1 MASLMFDAS
10 SGSPG
15 TDRHLSLVQK
25 VDWAATSIGAID
37 DWPPELL
44 LLFHLIILDPQPRLL
59 LLGLDHLL
67 LYNEAYAELV
77 GEKHPAALGC
87 PIREAFPETYS
98 LTLSIVDE
106 VVSTGRASVEKGF
119 TMPLMRN
126 GRLMEIHM
134 SWTIVPFPK
143 KSALTGF
150 SVILR
155 DETEKR
161 ISDRRLQTVHKLTLS
176 FNAATDV
183 SSLWD
188 TILGSLSE
196 REHDCPFALIYA
208 PESSASGDDEL
219 VFRLKGSVGDFEKNS
234 VVANVLNLNGTSKDR
249 LNQSLSLAVTLEEPV
264 LLTTQDGSLP
274 GSWSKAAHTRGWED
288 DCTEALVLPLQSN
301 RYHKVRALLILGVAT
316 RSTYDAAYKTWI
328 EEMRRTIGNSIHSLR
343 KKEIAALELA
353 QREKKANNI
362 SREYNHLVKV
372 MELSDVGIF
381 SCDRDGNLLQA
392 NESWH
397 RLSSFPRQDG
407 PVPAFAWL
415 ESVHDEDKDLVMSNW
430 NSMLQGKPVTY
441 QMRWKHPNRPDGR
454 WILAVCLPVMDDHGN
469 IASIAGC
476 TTDIDAQKR
485 VENDALKALQ
495 ALERASASEQRF
507 LRFTASSPVA
517 VHILEM
523 PSMALSFC
531 NSAWFEMLGI
541 TPVPV
546 SELDSSWVDGILE
559 QDLPLV
565 RESVTQ
571 ILATH
576 EPQTTQFRFRRM
588 FVSGD
593 GHRYQSW
600 GSSTSH
606 PELDENGVV
615 KAIMT
620 TTTDISHLKW
630 AEDVQRS
637 RVEEALEAKRQ
648 NEVFIDMTSHEIRNP
663 LGAVVHCADAID
675 ESLGEMQSAL
685 DKLPVSDEKV
695 GKRLRELVASSAEAV
710 NIITSCSSHQK
721 RIVDD
726 LLTLSKLDSNLL
738 QINQAPVRAK
748 SILDDMQRLFEIE
761 AGRAD
766 IELRIQAD
774 PSIEA
779 MAIDNIML
787 DTGRVHQIL
796 INLVTNAL
804 KFTKER
810 PKRRVTITMGS
821 SNGRP
826 SDGLLSSTIDFALPH
841 TLSDTV
847 RESVAIVTGPGTF
860 YIWFTVTDTGRGIKP
875 EEKVKLF
882 SRFQQAS
889 PRTYSKYG
897 GSGLGLFISRELAE
911 LQGGEIGIAT
921 ELDVGSTF
929 AFFVKTRTATP
940 PAEQRLKNDLSIRP
954 RSGSAQTSFSN
965 EISQIHVLVAEDNQ
979 VNQKVLK
986 RQLTNK
992 GYVVWTAD
1000 NGQEAVDFLRQTR
1013 YWNKATQE
1021 NGQTTTADSDGAQE
1035 KELHVILMDTEMPV
1049 MDGLTAAKKIREM
1062 QRSGELRGHVPILSV
1077 SANARPEQTSMAI
1090 AAGMDDSISKPFR
1103 IADLTPKIDRLADL
1117 AHAS

>member
-1 MASLMFDAS
+1 MLD
-10 SGSPG
+10 
-15 TDRHLSLVQK
+15 LSL
-25 VDWAATSIGAID
+25 IFG
-37 DWPPELL
+37 
-44 LLFHLIILDPQPRLL
+44 PQ
-59 LLGLDHLL
+59 
-67 LYNEAYAELV
+67 
-77 GEKHPAALGC
+77 
-87 PIREAFPETYS
+87 S
-98 LTLSIVDE
+98 
-106 VVSTGRASVEKGF
+106 
-119 TMPLMRN
+119 
-126 GRLMEIHM
+126 
-134 SWTIVPFPK
+134 
-143 KSALTGF
+143 
-150 SVILR
+150 
-155 DETEKR
+155 
-161 ISDRRLQTVHKLTLS
+161 
-176 FNAATDV
+176 
-183 SSLWD
+183 
-188 TILGSLSE
+188 

-208 PESSASGDDEL
+208 PESNTFVDDEL
-219 VFRLKGSVGDFEKNS
+219 VFQLKGSIGDFETNA

-249 LNQSLSLAVTLEEPV
+249 LNQSLSSAVALEEPV

-274 GSWSKAAHTRGWED
+274 ESWSKAAHTRGWED

-301 RYHKVRALLILGVAT
+301 RYHKVRALLVLGVAT
-316 RSTYDAAYKTWI
+316 RSTYDTAYKTWT
-328 EEMRRTIGNSIHSLR
+328 EEIRRIIGNSIHSLR

-397 RLSSFPRQDG
+397 RLSSFPRQDA

-415 ESVHDEDKDLVMSNW
+415 ESVHDDDKELVMSNW

-441 QMRWKHPNRPDGR
+441 QMRWKHPHRPEGR
-454 WILAVCLPVMDDHGN
+454 WILAVCLPVMDDHGKVVSIGRKIEVSTLRYLAELVE
-469 IASIAGC
+469 IATNFA
-476 TTDIDAQKR
+476 
-485 VENDALKALQ
+485 N
-495 ALERASASEQRF
+495 
-507 LRFTASSPVA
+507 
-517 VHILEM
+517 
-523 PSMALSFC
+523 
-531 NSAWFEMLGI
+531 
-541 TPVPV
+541 
-546 SELDSSWVDGILE
+546 
-559 QDLPLV
+559 
-565 RESVTQ
+565 
-571 ILATH
+571 
-576 EPQTTQFRFRRM
+576 TTQ
-588 FVSGD
+588 
-593 GHRYQSW
+593 
-600 GSSTSH
+600 
-606 PELDENGVV
+606 
-615 KAIMT
+615 
-620 TTTDISHLKW
+620 
-630 AEDVQRS
+630 
-637 RVEEALEAKRQ
+637 
-648 NEVFIDMTSHEIRNP
+648 IRNP

-675 ESLGEMQSAL
+675 ESLGEMQSIL
-685 DKLPVSDEKV
+685 GKLPVSDERAD
-695 GKRLRELVASSAEAV
+695 KRLRELVASSAEAV

-779 MAIDNIML
+779 MTIDNVML
-787 DTGRVHQIL
+787 DIGRVHQIL
-796 INLVTNAL
+796 VNLVTNAL

-810 PKRRVTITMGS
+810 PERRVTITMGT
-821 SNGRP
+821 SNERP
-826 SDGLLSSTIDFALPH
+826 SDGPLSSTIDFALPH

-847 RESVAIVTGPGTF
+847 RESVAIATGPGTF
-860 YIWFTVTDTGRGIKP
+860 YIWFSVMDTGRGIKP
-875 EEKVKLF
+875 EEKIKLF

-921 ELDVGSTF
+921 EPDVGSTF
-929 AFFVKTRTATP
+929 AFFVKTRTAEP
-940 PAEQRLKNDLSIRP
+940 PAEQRLKNDLSMRP

-1000 NGQEAVDFLRQTR
+1000 NGQEAVEFLRRTR
-1013 YWNKATQE
+1013 YWNKATQK
-1021 NGQTTTADSDGAQE
+1021 DGKTITNAAPD
-1035 KELHVILMDTEMPV
+1035 KELHVILMDTEMPI
-1049 MDGLTAAKKIREM
+1049 MDGLTAAKTIREM

-1077 SANARPEQTSMAI
+1077 SANARPEQTSMAM

>member
-1 MASLMFDAS
+1 MASHIFEP
-10 SGSPG
+10 SGSAE
-15 TDRHLSLVQK
+15 TDAHLRLVQN

-44 LLFHLIILDPQPRLL
+44 LLFHLIILDPQPRILI
-59 LLGLDHLL
+59 LGPDRLL

-77 GEKHPAALGC
+77 GERHPAAIGAPLS
-87 PIREAFPETYS
+87 IAFPDTYDYAMKF
-98 LTLSIVDE
+98 LEEISI
-106 VVSTGRASVEKGF
+106 TGRASIEKDF
-119 TMPLMRN
+119 CMPLMRN
-126 GRLMEIHM
+126 GRLLEIHM
-134 SWTIVPFPK
+134 SWVFVPFPK
-143 KSALTGF
+143 KSSLIGT

-161 ISDRRLQTVHKLTLS
+161 LSDRRHITCHNLGLAVNLAMDMPT
-176 FNAATDV
+176 
-183 SSLWD
+183 LWD
-188 TILGSLSE
+188 NIIKSLSE
-196 REHDCPFALIYA
+196 REHDCPFALLYA
-208 PESSASGDDEL
+208 PEPDARGDDEL
-219 VFRLKGSVGDFEKNS
+219 VFQLRGSVGDFKNNS
-234 VVANVLNLNGTSKDR
+234 VVAHVLNLNGTSSDR
-249 LNQSLSLAVTLEEPV
+249 LNQLLSSVLSTEDSV
-264 LLTTQDGSLP
+264 LLTTEDGSLP
-274 GSWSKAAHTRGWED
+274 ESWSKAAKTRGWED
-288 DCTEALVLPLQSN
+288 ECTEAVVLPLQSN
-301 RYHKVRALLILGVAT
+301 RYHKVRALLVLGVST
-316 RSTYDAAYKTWI
+316 RTNYDTAYKTWN
-328 EEMRRTIGNSIHSLR
+328 EEIRRIIGSTIHSLR
-343 KKEIAALELA
+343 RKEIAALEIA
-353 QREKKANNI
+353 QREKKANTI
-362 SREYNHLVKV
+362 SRQYSHLVKV

-381 SCDRDGNLLQA
+381 SCDRNGNLLEA
-392 NESWH
+392 NESWY
-397 RLSSFPRQDG
+397 RLSNFPRQDE
-407 PVPAFAWL
+407 PVPAFSWL
-415 ESVHDEDKDLVMSNW
+415 ESVYDEDKDLVMSHW
-430 NSMLQGKPVTY
+430 HSMLQGKPVTY
-441 QMRWKHPNRPDGR
+441 QMRWKHADRPEGR
-454 WILAVCLPVMDDHGN
+454 WILAVCLPVMDEQGK
-469 IASIAGC
+469 IVSIAGC

-485 VENDALKALQ
+485 VEKDALQALQ

-517 VHILEM
+517 VHIMEM
-523 PSMALSFC
+523 PSKVISFC

-546 SELDSSWVDGILE
+546 SQLDSSWTDGILE
-559 QDLPLV
+559 QDLPLLQDTLQ
-565 RESVTQ
+565 R
-571 ILATH
+571 ILTTH

-600 GSSTSH
+600 GSSMSH
-606 PELDENGVV
+606 AELDENGSV

-630 AEDVQRS
+630 AEDVQKS

-648 NEVFIDMTSHEIRNP
+648 NEVFIDMTSHEVNP

-675 ESLGEMQSAL
+675 ESLGEMRSTM
-685 DKLPVSDEKV
+685 DKLQFPDEKA
-695 GKRLRELVASSAEAV
+695 GQRLRDLVESSAEAV
-710 NIITSCSSHQK
+710 QIITSCSSHQK

-738 QINQAPVRAK
+738 QINQSPVRAR
-748 SILDDMQRLFEIE
+748 SILDDMQRIFEIE
-761 AGRAD
+761 AGRAE

-774 PSIEA
+774 PSIEK
-779 MAIDNIML
+779 MDVDNVML

-796 INLVTNAL
+796 INLITNAL
-804 KFTKER
+804 KFTKDR
-810 PKRRVTITMGS
+810 PRRCVTITMGS
-821 SNGRP
+821 SKTRP
-826 SDGLLSSTIDFALPH
+826 SDGALSTTIDFALPH

-847 RESVAIVTGPGTF
+847 RESEACSTGPETF
-860 YIWFTVTDTGRGIKP
+860 FIWFTVSDTGRGIKP
-875 EEKVKLF
+875 EEKTKLF

-889 PRTYSKYG
+889 PRTYAKYG

-929 AFFVKTRTATP
+929 AFFVKTRPAAP
-940 PAEQRLKNDLSIRP
+940 PAEQRLKDDLVFRP

-965 EISQIHVLVAEDNQ
+965 ETAQIHVLVAEDNQ

-1013 YWNKATQE
+1013 YWIGPNNQQ
-1021 NGQTTTADSDGAQE
+1021 GQE
-1035 KELHVILMDTEMPV
+1035 KDLHVILMDTEMPV

-1090 AAGMDDSISKPFR
+1090 VAGMDDSISKPFR

>member
-1 MASLMFDAS
+1 MY
-10 SGSPG
+10 P
-15 TDRHLSLVQK
+15 
-25 VDWAATSIGAID
+25 
-37 DWPPELL
+37 
-44 LLFHLIILDPQPRLL
+44 
-59 LLGLDHLL
+59 
-67 LYNEAYAELV
+67 
-77 GEKHPAALGC
+77 
-87 PIREAFPETYS
+87 
-98 LTLSIVDE
+98 
-106 VVSTGRASVEKGF
+106 
-119 TMPLMRN
+119 
-126 GRLMEIHM
+126 
-134 SWTIVPFPK
+134 
-143 KSALTGF
+143 
-150 SVILR
+150 
-155 DETEKR
+155 
-161 ISDRRLQTVHKLTLS
+161 
-176 FNAATDV
+176 
-183 SSLWD
+183 
-188 TILGSLSE
+188 
-196 REHDCPFALIYA
+196 
-208 PESSASGDDEL
+208 SSAD
-219 VFRLKGSVGDFEKNS
+219 
-234 VVANVLNLNGTSKDR
+234 VVT
-249 LNQSLSLAVTLEEPV
+249 
-264 LLTTQDGSLP
+264 
-274 GSWSKAAHTRGWED
+274 
-288 DCTEALVLPLQSN
+288 
-301 RYHKVRALLILGVAT
+301 
-316 RSTYDAAYKTWI
+316 
-328 EEMRRTIGNSIHSLR
+328 
-343 KKEIAALELA
+343 
-353 QREKKANNI
+353 
-362 SREYNHLVKV
+362 
-372 MELSDVGIF
+372 
-381 SCDRDGNLLQA
+381 
-392 NESWH
+392 
-397 RLSSFPRQDG
+397 
-407 PVPAFAWL
+407 
-415 ESVHDEDKDLVMSNW
+415 
-430 NSMLQGKPVTY
+430 
-441 QMRWKHPNRPDGR
+441 
-454 WILAVCLPVMDDHGN
+454 
-469 IASIAGC
+469 AGC

-523 PSMALSFC
+523 PSMTLSFC

-637 RVEEALEAKRQ
+637 RVEEALEAKHHT
-648 NEVFIDMTSHEIRNP
+648 EIFVDMIRNP

-675 ESLGEMQSAL
+675 ESLGEMQSIL
-685 DKLPVSDEKV
+685 GKLPVSDERAD
-695 GKRLRELVASSAEAV
+695 KRLLELVASSAEAV

-779 MAIDNIML
+779 MTIDNVML
-787 DTGRVHQIL
+787 DIGRVHQIL
-796 INLVTNAL
+796 VNLVTNAL

-810 PKRRVTITMGS
+810 PERRVTITMGT
-821 SNGRP
+821 SNERP
-826 SDGLLSSTIDFALPH
+826 SDGPLSSTIDFALPH

-847 RESVAIVTGPGTF
+847 RESVAIATGPGTF
-860 YIWFTVTDTGRGIKP
+860 YIWFSVMDTGRGIKP
-875 EEKVKLF
+875 EEKIKLF

-921 ELDVGSTF
+921 EPDVGSTF

-940 PAEQRLKNDLSIRP
+940 PAEQRLKNDLSMRP

-1000 NGQEAVDFLRQTR
+1000 NGQEAVEFLRQTR
-1013 YWNKATQE
+1013 YWNKATQK
-1021 NGQTTTADSDGAQE
+1021 DGKTITNAAPDR
-1035 KELHVILMDTEMPV
+1035 ELHVILMDTEMPI
-1049 MDGLTAAKKIREM
+1049 MDGLTAAKTIREM

-1077 SANARPEQTSMAI
+1077 SANARPEQTSMAM

>member
-1 MASLMFDAS
+1 MASHIFEP
-10 SGSPG
+10 SGSAD
-15 TDRHLSLVQK
+15 TDAHLRLVQN

-44 LLFHLIILDPQPRLL
+44 LLFHLIILDPQPRILV
-59 LLGLDHLL
+59 LGQDKVL
-67 LYNEAYAELV
+67 LYNEAYAEFV
-77 GEKHPAALGC
+77 GEKHPAAIGQPLQ
-87 PIREAFPETYS
+87 IVFPETYDMANPI
-98 LTLSIVDE
+98 LDHCT
-106 VVSTGRASVEKGF
+106 STGRASIEKSF
-119 TMPLMRN
+119 SMPLKRN
-126 GRLMEIHM
+126 GRLLEIHM
-134 SWTIVPFPK
+134 SWVFIPFPK
-143 KSALTGF
+143 KSSLTGT

-155 DETEKR
+155 DETDKCLF
-161 ISDRRLQTVHKLTLS
+161 DRRHITCHNLGLAVNL
-176 FNAATDV
+176 AT
-183 SSLWD
+183 STPSLWD
-188 TILGSLSE
+188 TILGTLSE
-196 REHDCPFALIYA
+196 REHDCPFALLYA
-208 PESSASGDDEL
+208 PEADARGDDEV
-219 VFRLKGSVGDFEKNS
+219 VFQLRGSVGDFENNS
-234 VVANVLNLNGTSKDR
+234 VLAHVLNLNGTSKDR
-249 LNQSLSLAVTLEEPV
+249 LNQSLSSALVAEDPV
-264 LLTTQDGSLP
+264 LLTTEDGSLP
-274 GSWSKAAHTRGWED
+274 DSWSKAALTRGWGD
-288 DCTEALVLPLQSN
+288 ACREAVILPLQSN
-301 RYHKVRALLILGVAT
+301 RYHKVRALLVLGVST
-316 RSTYDAAYKTWI
+316 RSNYDAAYKSWS
-328 EEMRRTIGNSIHSLR
+328 EELRRTVGSTIHTLR
-343 KKEIAALELA
+343 RKEIAALEIA
-353 QREKKANNI
+353 QREKTADTI
-362 SREYNHLVKV
+362 SRQYNHLVKV

-392 NESWH
+392 NESWY
-397 RLSSFPRQDG
+397 RLSAFPRQDE
-407 PVPAFAWL
+407 PVPAFSWL
-415 ESVHDEDKDLVMSNW
+415 ESVYDADKDLVMSNW
-430 NSMLQGKPVTY
+430 HSMLQGKPVTY
-441 QMRWKHPNRPDGR
+441 QMRWKCPDRPEGR
-454 WILAVCLPVMDDHGN
+454 WILAVCLPVMDEQGK
-469 IASIAGC
+469 IVSIAGC
-476 TTDIDAQKR
+476 TTDIDAQKK
-485 VENDALKALQ
+485 VENDALQALK

-517 VHILEM
+517 VHIMEM
-523 PSMALSFC
+523 PSKVISFC

-546 SELDSSWVDGILE
+546 SQLDSSWTDGILE
-559 QDLPLV
+559 QDLPLIRDTV
-565 RESVTQ
+565 QKIMT
-571 ILATH
+571 TH

-606 PELDENGVV
+606 PELDDDGAV

-648 NEVFIDMTSHEIRNP
+648 NEVFIDMTSQNP

-675 ESLGEMQSAL
+675 ESLGEMKSIMDRLQ
-685 DKLPVSDEKV
+685 VSDEKA
-695 GKRLRELVASSAEAV
+695 GQRLRELVANSAEAV
-710 NIITSCSSHQK
+710 QIITSCSSHQK

-738 QINQAPVRAK
+738 QINQSTVRAT
-748 SILDDMQRLFEIE
+748 SILDDMQRIFEIE

-766 IELRIQAD
+766 IELRIRAD
-774 PSIEA
+774 PSIKA
-779 MAIDNIML
+779 MSVDHVML

-796 INLVTNAL
+796 INLITNAL
-804 KFTKER
+804 KFTKDR

-821 SNGRP
+821 SSKRP
-826 SDGLLSSTIDFALPH
+826 SDGVLSSTIDFTLPH

-847 RESVAIVTGPGTF
+847 RESEALSTGPETF
-860 YIWFTVTDTGRGIKP
+860 FIWFTVSDTGRGIKP
-875 EEKVKLF
+875 DEKTKLF

-929 AFFVKTRTATP
+929 SFFVKTRPATP
-940 PAEQRLKNDLSIRP
+940 IAEKRP
-954 RSGSAQTSFSN
+954 TIEFPLRSRSGSAQTSFSN
-965 EISQIHVLVAEDNQ
+965 EIAQIHVLVAEDNQ

-1013 YWNKATQE
+1013 YWNETKPK
-1021 NGQTTTADSDGAQE
+1021 DHQE

-1049 MDGLTAAKKIREM
+1049 MDGLTAAKEIREM
-1062 QRSGELRGHVPILSV
+1062 QRSGVLKGHVPILSV

-1117 AHAS
+1117 AHAT

>member
-1 MASLMFDAS
+1 
-10 SGSPG
+10 
-15 TDRHLSLVQK
+15 
-25 VDWAATSIGAID
+25 
-37 DWPPELL
+37 
-44 LLFHLIILDPQPRLL
+44 
-59 LLGLDHLL
+59 
-67 LYNEAYAELV
+67 
-77 GEKHPAALGC
+77 
-87 PIREAFPETYS
+87 
-98 LTLSIVDE
+98 
-106 VVSTGRASVEKGF
+106 
-119 TMPLMRN
+119 
-126 GRLMEIHM
+126 M
-134 SWTIVPFPK
+134 SM
-143 KSALTGF
+143 
-150 SVILR
+150 
-155 DETEKR
+155 
-161 ISDRRLQTVHKLTLS
+161 
-176 FNAATDV
+176 
-183 SSLWD
+183 LWD
-188 TILGSLSE
+188 NILGSLSE
-196 REHDCPFALIYA
+196 REHDCPFALLYA
-208 PESSASGDDEL
+208 PEFDARGDDEL
-219 VFRLKGSVGDFEKNS
+219 IFQLRGSIGDFGNNS
-234 VVANVLNLNGTSKDR
+234 VVAHVLNLNGTSSDR
-249 LNQSLSLAVTLEEPV
+249 LNKNLSSALTTEDPV
-264 LLTTQDGSLP
+264 LLTTEDGSLP
-274 GSWSKAAHTRGWED
+274 ESWSKAAKTRGWEEA
-288 DCTEALVLPLQSN
+288 CTEAVVLPLQSN
-301 RYHKVRALLILGVAT
+301 RYHKVRALLVLGVST
-316 RSTYDAAYKTWI
+316 RTNYDAVYKSWN
-328 EEMRRTIGNSIHSLR
+328 EELRRLIGSTIHYLR
-343 KKEIAALELA
+343 RKEIAAQEIA
-353 QREKKANNI
+353 QREKTANTL
-362 SREYNHLVKV
+362 SRQYSHLVKV

-381 SCDRDGNLLQA
+381 SCDRNGNLLEA
-392 NESWH
+392 NESWY
-397 RLSSFPRQDG
+397 RLSTVPRQNE
-407 PVPAFAWL
+407 PVPAFSWL
-415 ESVHDEDKDLVMSNW
+415 ESVYDEDKDLVMSHW
-430 NSMLQGKPVTY
+430 HSMLQGKPVTY
-441 QMRWKHPNRPDGR
+441 QMRWKHPDRPEGR
-454 WILAVCLPVMDDHGN
+454 WILAVCLPVMDENGK
-469 IASIAGC
+469 IVSIAGC

-485 VENDALKALQ
+485 VEKDALQALQ

-517 VHILEM
+517 VHIIEM
-523 PSMALSFC
+523 PSRMISFC

-546 SELDSSWVDGILE
+546 SQLDSSWTDGILE
-559 QDLPLV
+559 QDLPLLQDTV
-565 RESVTQ
+565 QR

-600 GSSTSH
+600 GSSMSH
-606 PELDENGVV
+606 AELDENGAV

-630 AEDVQRS
+630 AEDVQKS

-675 ESLGEMQSAL
+675 ESLEEMKSIMEKLQLTDKKAGQRLHAL
-685 DKLPVSDEKV
+685 IE
-695 GKRLRELVASSAEAV
+695 SSAEAV
-710 NIITSCSSHQK
+710 QTITSCSSHQR

-738 QINQAPVRAK
+738 QINQSPVRAT
-748 SILDDMQRLFEIE
+748 SILDDMQRIFEIE
-761 AGRAD
+761 GGRAH

-774 PSIEA
+774 PSIKA
-779 MAIDNIML
+779 MNVDNVML

-796 INLVTNAL
+796 INLITNAL
-804 KFTKER
+804 KFTKDR
-810 PKRRVTITMGS
+810 PKRCVTITMGAS
-821 SNGRP
+821 KTRP
-826 SDGLLSSTIDFALPH
+826 SDGALSSTIDFALPH

-847 RESVAIVTGPGTF
+847 RESEALCTGPETF
-860 YIWFTVTDTGRGIKP
+860 FIWFTVSDTGRGIKP
-875 EEKVKLF
+875 EEKIKLF

-889 PRTYSKYG
+889 PRTYAKYG

-929 AFFVKTRTATP
+929 AFFVKTR
-940 PAEQRLKNDLSIRP
+940 PAAAPVEQRLKDELALRP

-965 EISQIHVLVAEDNQ
+965 ETAQIHVLVAEDNQ

-1000 NGQEAVDFLRQTR
+1000 NGQEAVDFLRQTC
-1013 YWNKATQE
+1013 YWNSPDKEQ
-1021 NGQTTTADSDGAQE
+1021 GQE

-1062 QRSGELRGHVPILSV
+1062 QRSGELKGHVPILSV

>member
-1 MASLMFDAS
+1 MWD
-10 SGSPG
+10 
-15 TDRHLSLVQK
+15 LSL
-25 VDWAATSIGAID
+25 IFG
-37 DWPPELL
+37 
-44 LLFHLIILDPQPRLL
+44 PQ
-59 LLGLDHLL
+59 
-67 LYNEAYAELV
+67 Y
-77 GEKHPAALGC
+77 
-87 PIREAFPETYS
+87 REY
-98 LTLSIVDE
+98 
-106 VVSTGRASVEKGF
+106 
-119 TMPLMRN
+119 
-126 GRLMEIHM
+126 
-134 SWTIVPFPK
+134 
-143 KSALTGF
+143 
-150 SVILR
+150 
-155 DETEKR
+155 
-161 ISDRRLQTVHKLTLS
+161 
-176 FNAATDV
+176 
-183 SSLWD
+183 
-188 TILGSLSE
+188 
-196 REHDCPFALIYA
+196 DCPFALIYA
-208 PESSASGDDEL
+208 PESNTFVDDEL
-219 VFRLKGSVGDFEKNS
+219 VFQLKGSIGDFETNA

-249 LNQSLSLAVTLEEPV
+249 LNQSLSSAVALEEPV

-274 GSWSKAAHTRGWED
+274 ESWSKAAHTRGWED

-301 RYHKVRALLILGVAT
+301 RYHKVRALLVLGVAT
-316 RSTYDAAYKTWI
+316 RSTYDTAYKTWT
-328 EEMRRTIGNSIHSLR
+328 EEIRRIIGNSIHSLR

-397 RLSSFPRQDG
+397 RLSSFPRQDA

-415 ESVHDEDKDLVMSNW
+415 ESVHDDDKELVMSNW

-441 QMRWKHPNRPDGR
+441 QMRWKHPHRPEGR
-454 WILAVCLPVMDDHGN
+454 WILAVCLPVMDDHGKVVSIGRKIEVSTLRYLAELVE
-469 IASIAGC
+469 IATNFA
-476 TTDIDAQKR
+476 
-485 VENDALKALQ
+485 N
-495 ALERASASEQRF
+495 
-507 LRFTASSPVA
+507 
-517 VHILEM
+517 
-523 PSMALSFC
+523 
-531 NSAWFEMLGI
+531 
-541 TPVPV
+541 
-546 SELDSSWVDGILE
+546 
-559 QDLPLV
+559 
-565 RESVTQ
+565 
-571 ILATH
+571 
-576 EPQTTQFRFRRM
+576 TTQ
-588 FVSGD
+588 
-593 GHRYQSW
+593 
-600 GSSTSH
+600 
-606 PELDENGVV
+606 
-615 KAIMT
+615 
-620 TTTDISHLKW
+620 
-630 AEDVQRS
+630 
-637 RVEEALEAKRQ
+637 
-648 NEVFIDMTSHEIRNP
+648 IRNP

-675 ESLGEMQSAL
+675 ESLGEMQSIL
-685 DKLPVSDEKV
+685 GKLPVSDERAD
-695 GKRLRELVASSAEAV
+695 KRLLELVASSAEAV

-779 MAIDNIML
+779 MTIDNVML
-787 DTGRVHQIL
+787 DIGRVHQIL
-796 INLVTNAL
+796 VNLVTNAL

-810 PKRRVTITMGS
+810 PERRVTITMGT
-821 SNGRP
+821 SNERP
-826 SDGLLSSTIDFALPH
+826 SDGPLSSTIDFALPH

-847 RESVAIVTGPGTF
+847 RESVAIATGPGTF
-860 YIWFTVTDTGRGIKP
+860 YIWFSVMDTGRGIKP
-875 EEKVKLF
+875 EEKIKLF

-921 ELDVGSTF
+921 EPDVGSTF

-940 PAEQRLKNDLSIRP
+940 PAEQRLKNDLSMRP

-1000 NGQEAVDFLRQTR
+1000 NGQEAVEFLRQTR
-1013 YWNKATQE
+1013 YWNKATQK
-1021 NGQTTTADSDGAQE
+1021 DGKTITNAAPDR
-1035 KELHVILMDTEMPV
+1035 ELHVILMDTEMPI
-1049 MDGLTAAKKIREM
+1049 MDGLTAAKTIREM

-1077 SANARPEQTSMAI
+1077 SANARPEQTSMAM